1 MRLPKMMAMAQKAAR
16 AVLALAIGLSIL
28 HASANEQTAPVAK
41 ISPASEASAI
51 VGEVVFSV
59 GPVQALVA
67 ANRLDGS
74 APVQAV
80 LSRGHKLKV
89 GDQLITGAG
98 GHVHVRFIDGA
109 FVAVRPESQLTIEQ
123 YSYKPEQPER
133 SAVKFQLTQGTAR
146 SITGRAGEAAKDRF
160 RLNTPVAA
168 IGVRG
173 TDFVVLT
180 QDSESRAVVNRGAI
194 VVAPIGQG
202 CAAEGLGPC
211 AGLFARELTPAM
223 GDLMARVERGQI
235 ELVAA
240 RGLAPERSSPLGAEP
255 RAMKEKDAPA
265 LSQALV
271 SAPSAASAS
280 VTSHVAGSAVA
291 SVASD
296 GGLAAQEKASANLL
310 SPKNEQGALE
320 RVALAGTSASAS
332 TPSAGGS
339 SGVGSALGA
348 TGAGTGASVG
358 SGLSEP
364 SALDKAAMSE
374 TAKAADQ
381 QTGATSTGQELV
393 IANPLA
399 KTYGNPLASSLKAAS
414 LHWGRWGAQPLAG
427 DPSETAVA
435 LMIKGASTVMTGSDW
450 SLFTLGSTQSARPRD
465 GMVDFVLRD
474 ALAYYQPVL
483 GAASQ
488 AEVLSG
494 SLGMDFAKASF
505 SSRLNAKHDDLG
517 QVLVMI
523 HGTISADGQLQSAAD
538 SPASATGLL
547 ANEASEA
554 AYRFNQRVTD
564 TKGRVGSLFGLTRWG
579 R

>member
-1 MRLPKMMAMAQKAAR
+1 MAIVQRAAQ
-16 AVLALAIGLSIL
+16 AVLALAIGLSTM
-28 HASANEQTAPVAK
+28 HALANEQTAPIAK
-41 ISPASEASAI
+41 ISSASEAVTI

-59 GPVQALVA
+59 GPVQALMA

-211 AGLFARELTPAM
+211 TGLFARELTPAM
-223 GDLMARVERGQI
+223 GDLMARVERGQV
-235 ELVAA
+235 ELVTA

-271 SAPSAASAS
+271 SAPSAAIASA
-280 VTSHVAGSAVA
+280 TSQAAT
-291 SVASD
+291 D

-310 SPKNEQGALE
+310 APKNEQGALE
-320 RVALAGTSASAS
+320 RVALAGTSASAPS
-332 TPSAGGS
+332 PSASGN
-339 SGVGSALGA
+339 SGVGSASGA
-348 TGAGTGASVG
+348 TGAGAGASVG
-358 SGLSEP
+358 SGLSEA
-364 SALDKAAMSE
+364 SALDKATISE
-374 TAKAADQ
+374 TAKTADQ

-393 IANPLA
+393 IANPLP

-435 LMIKGASTVMTGSDW
+435 LMVKGASAVMTGSDW

-538 SPASATGLL
+538 SPASATGVL

>member
-133 SAVKFQLTQGTAR
+133 SAVKFQLMQGTAR

-271 SAPSAASAS
+271 SAPSAAIASA
-280 VTSHVAGSAVA
+280 TSHAAT
-291 SVASD
+291 D

-339 SGVGSALGA
+339 SGVGGASGA

-538 SPASATGLL
+538 SPASATGVL